1 MERVVDISERGCR
14 LSIDCGCLS
23 LLRGEDEAVLIPL
36 DDIAALLLS
45 ESAVSMTGSVLAG
58 LAERGVAVISCDSH
72 YLPVGVMQPMIA
84 CHNQTGIL
92 AGQVRAGKVVRKR
105 LWQSLVRQK
114 IRHQAAI
121 LESLSLPAED
131 LKAITSKVA
140 SGDTRNLEGY
150 AARLYWQRLA
160 LFSVRERNADDANR
174 LFNYAYAVVFAATAR
189 AVCAAGLHPGFGLRH
204 HNQYN
209 PFCLAS
215 DLMEPFRGMADHAVI
230 SWLKNHAADTSITT
244 AAKRFILSN
253 LLSCRIT
260 VGERRETIFATL
272 TRSAVSLRNC
282 LLNNRHDLLLPDFI
296 PENQSCG

>member
-1 MERVVDISERGCR
+1 MPMELVVDISERGCR
-14 LSIDCGCLS
+14 LSIDCERLY
-23 LLRGEDEAVLIPL
+23 LARGDEETAVIPL

-58 LAERGVAVISCDSH
+58 LAERGVAVVSCDSH
-72 YLPVGVMQPMIA
+72 YLPVGVMQPMVA

-92 AGQVRAGKVVRKR
+92 AGQVSAGKVAQKR
-105 LWQSLVRQK
+105 LWQLLVRQK

-121 LESLSLPAED
+121 LEALSLPAAD
-131 LKAITSKVA
+131 LKAIIQKVS

-150 AARLYWQRLA
+150 ASRLYWQRLA
-160 LFSVRERNADDANR
+160 LFRVRERNADDANR
-174 LFNYAYAVVFAATAR
+174 LFNYAYAVIFAATAR

-230 SWLKNHAADTSITT
+230 SWLKNHDAGTAVTT

-253 LLSCRIT
+253 LLSCRVT
-260 VGERRETIFATL
+260 VGERRETIFPAL

-282 LLNNRHDLLLPDFI
+282 LLDNRHDLLLPDFI
-296 PENQSCG
+296 PEKP